1 MSEKPVT
8 AKALLSSNTPF
19 HGFIINT
26 RRSPIRDRCKDK
38 QIDLPFI
45 SFLLDVRS
53 YEFQQDENDFEKKIK
68 QKRIKKKLVEKENIL
83 TGVYFLLLN
92 KVLNSWHVDI
102 CVPFFTFTFSF
113 LSSLDFYF
121 FMLVYVTPIYSM
133 VKMYA
138 SKNGVFSLAKNESC
152 THRCIQFR
160 KLMKEHDWFNRSDLW
175 YCSFTAC
182 WNVIF

>member
-121 FMLVYVTPIYSM
+121 FYVGLCYS
-133 VKMYA
+133 YI
-138 SKNGVFSLAKNESC
+138 NGEDVRF
-152 THRCIQFR
+152 
-160 KLMKEHDWFNRSDLW
+160 
-175 YCSFTAC
+175 
-182 WNVIF
+182 